1 MFEYLFSSPSGP
13 GLVSW
18 PQYDKQKQEY
28 MELGLT
34 QTMKQ
39 KLKKD
44 RVHFATVT
52 LPQKLQRLAAAAA
65 KAGNWSLQAVVLFV
79 QFAAVRISLK
89 YDDCWCLVLYDMVNY
104 CQNPLISDLEWIYLA
119 SFNSM

>member
-1 MFEYLFSSPSGP
+1 MMQFAFTDNHEGMQPQQIKYDFLFEYLFSSPSGP

-34 QTMKQ
+34 QTVKQ

-44 RVHFATVT
+44 RVHFATVD

-65 KAGNWSLQAVVLFV
+65 KAGN
-79 QFAAVRISLK
+79 
-89 YDDCWCLVLYDMVNY
+89 
-104 CQNPLISDLEWIYLA
+104 
-119 SFNSM
+119 